1 MTKGSGAEHT
11 HSGTNRK
18 VGWFA
23 SIHGIRIGLF
33 PQFCQAAL
41 RLMKS
46 SQFPDFAHYVLVR
59 FVQHNCTQVAASL
72 TFTTLL
78 SLVPLIAIGLSVVA
92 AFPAFAEYSTQIK
105 IFILTTMVPE
115 AANRVIAVYMQQFAD
130 NAVQLTAIGTAFLGV
145 TALALMLTIDK
156 ALNAIWRVTRL
167 RPFLHRLLI
176 YWATLTIGP
185 LLIGASLSLTSW
197 LIRIS
202 MGLTEDIPGIKVA
215 LLQLAPLFL
224 TSIAFSIPYLIV
236 PNRQVAWRHAIA
248 GGVAAAVGFEV
259 MKQGFAFY
267 ITHFPTYQAVYG
279 AFATVPIFLLWV
291 YLSWLMVL
299 LGAVIAASLSSW
311 HFAEWRGDPAAQG
324 RQFLDALRLLQALG
338 EALRNGRVETYASL
352 HKQLMLSFEEM
363 EQIFELMTRANLV
376 RQVKTGGWVQIID
389 PSKIM
394 VADIYRLFVF
404 RPEAMRAAVAGE
416 ATLEP
421 LLDSISTGI
430 DEKMNVP
437 LSLLLAET
445 AAGNSTPQ
453 QDDALAQKVTSP
465 GVTQ

>member
-1 MTKGSGAEHT
+1 
-11 HSGTNRK
+11 
-18 VGWFA
+18 
-23 SIHGIRIGLF
+23 
-33 PQFCQAAL
+33 
-41 RLMKS
+41 MKS

-59 FVQHNCTQVAASL
+59 FFQHNCTQVAASL

-130 NAVQLTAIGTAFLGV
+130 NAVQLTAIGTAFLGA

-215 LLQLAPLFL
+215 LLQLAPLLL

-248 GGVAAAVGFEV
+248 GGVAAAVGFEI

-311 HFAEWRGDPAAQG
+311 HFSEWRHGPAAHG
-324 RQFLDALRLLQALG
+324 RRFLDALRLLRALG
-338 EALRNGRVETYASL
+338 EALRSGKVETYASL

-363 EQIFELMTRANLV
+363 EQILDLMSRADLV

-389 PSKIM
+389 PDKIM
-394 VADIYRLFVF
+394 VADIYRLFTF
-404 RPEAMRAAVAGE
+404 RPEAVRPAAAGD
-416 ATLEP
+416 AKLER
-421 LLDSISTGI
+421 LLDGISTGMN
-430 DEKMNVP
+430 EKMNVP
-437 LSLLLAET
+437 LSLLFAEE
-445 AAGNSTPQ
+445 ASGNSTPQ
-453 QDDALAQKVTSP
+453 PDSILAQNVASP
-465 GVTQ
+465 GITQ